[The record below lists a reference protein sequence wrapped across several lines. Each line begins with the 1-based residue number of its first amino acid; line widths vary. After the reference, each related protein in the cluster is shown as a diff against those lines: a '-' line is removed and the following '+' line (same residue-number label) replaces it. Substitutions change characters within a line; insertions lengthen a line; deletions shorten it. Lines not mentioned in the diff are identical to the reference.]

1 MKPSKKN
8 MTYNSSA
15 RGRVWSLHIEGMPSA
30 VFKDGKKPLL
40 QANIAGRKHLKRG
53 ELKAMQESVMF
64 RKSVPDFPIFDFLV
78 GTEEPKAIKRYYS
91 DEITKTACMSLA
103 TMMDLSGAP

>member
-1 MKPSKKN
+1 

-30 VFKDGKKPLL
+30 VFKVGKKPLL

-53 ELKAMQESVMF
+53 ELKTMQESVMF
-64 RKSVPDFPIFDFLV
+64 RQMVPDFSNFLF
-78 GTEEPKAIKRYYS
+78 
-91 DEITKTACMSLA
+91 
-103 TMMDLSGAP
+103 SGRDGRT

>member
-1 MKPSKKN
+1 MLSNSEYEYANHLVVWRVMKPSKKN

-40 QANIAGRKHLKRG
+40 QANIAEHKHLNRG
-53 ELKAMQESVMF
+53 ELKA
-64 RKSVPDFPIFDFLV
+64 I
-78 GTEEPKAIKRYYS
+78 
-91 DEITKTACMSLA
+91 
-103 TMMDLSGAP
+103 SG